1 MNNVSLSVLL
11 IISSA
16 LIGNFVIYG
25 LARRKIPG
33 VFYFCLL
40 MTAMIFH
47 CVGYA
52 FELLSDTV
60 GTMYIWT
67 RVEYIGASFYP
78 FLIMMFTREYTE
90 EKKFANRFV
99 VTLILMV
106 NVITLI
112 LVYTNNYHFLY
123 YSSIGVDDSP
133 GFPILV
139 LEKGIWYYIQVLVLC
154 ISILYSITVLIIKLK
169 RSSGSYRDKVL
180 FLLIGVSAPVI
191 TMMLYMLGVGPV
203 YLDLTPFSYFIMS
216 ISITVGL
223 FRYDMLVLNPITYE
237 MIFQSINEAVLVI
250 DSNGMLLGF
259 NNVSKEFFP
268 SLSKMKIGQSYE
280 LIEELKNH
288 NLDSINP
295 VHEICGR
302 KYSFKAIA
310 MKTHRVCIY
319 VANDITESENAKKQL
334 EILATIDSLTGLY
347 NRRYFMEQVEQS
359 RLDGVFIIMDLDHFK
374 VINDT
379 FGHFEGDRVLSDFG
393 ILIQHTFPDHISCRY
408 GGEEFAIFLAET
420 SLGEAYKRVES
431 LRQKNNM
438 GTQSCKVTFSAGISE
453 YVLGT
458 ETVSEALIQADKKL
472 YEAKERGRDR
482 ICF

>member
-25 LARRKIPG
+25 LARRKTPG
-33 VFYFCLL
+33 VYYFCLL

-47 CVGYA
+47 SVGYA

-60 GTMYIWT
+60 NTMYFWIK
-67 RVEYIGASFYP
+67 VEYIGASFYP
-78 FLIMMFTREYTE
+78 FLIMMFTREYAE
-90 EKKFANRFV
+90 EKSFANRFL
-99 VTLILMV
+99 VTLV
-106 NVITLI
+106 FVVDVITLV
-112 LVYTNNYHFLY
+112 LVCTNNYHFLF
-123 YSSIGVDDSP
+123 YSSMGVDYSL
-133 GFPILV
+133 GFPVLASHKGVWYQIHILV
-139 LEKGIWYYIQVLVLC
+139 LC
-154 ISILYSITVLIIKLK
+154 FSILYSLAILIIKSK
-169 RSSGSYRDKVL
+169 SSSGSYKHKLVIV
-180 FLLIGVSAPVI
+180 LIGVTIPVT
-191 TMMLYMLGVGPV
+191 TMLIYLLGLGPV

-216 ISITVGL
+216 ISITIGL
-223 FRYDMLVLNPITYE
+223 FRYDILVLNPITYE

-250 DSNGMLLGF
+250 DSNGLLIGF

-268 SLSKMKIGQSYE
+268 SLQNLKIGQSFS

-288 NLDSINP
+288 NLERPDP
-295 VHEICGR
+295 VHDICGR

-310 MKTHRVCIY
+310 MKAHRVHIY
-319 VANDITESENAKKQL
+319 VASDITESENAKKQL
-334 EILATIDSLTGLY
+334 EILATFDSLTGLY
-347 NRRYFMEQVEQS
+347 NRRYFMEQVEQACI
-359 RLDGVFIIMDLDHFK
+359 DGVFIIMDLDHFK

-379 FGHFEGDRVLSDFG
+379 FGHFEGDRVLNDFG

-438 GTQSCKVTFSAGISE
+438 GTQSSKVTFSAGISE

-458 ETVSEALIQADKKL
+458 ETVSEALIQADNKL

>member
-1 MNNVSLSVLL
+1 MNNISLSVLL

-25 LARRKIPG
+25 LARRRIPG
-33 VFYFCLL
+33 VRYFCLL
-40 MTAMIFH
+40 MIAMIFH

-52 FELLSDTV
+52 FELLSDTA
-60 GTMYIWT
+60 GTMYIWI

-90 EKKFANRFV
+90 EKSFANSFV
-99 VTLILMV
+99 VTLVLMV

-123 YSSIGVDDSP
+123 YSSVGVDYSP
-133 GFPILV
+133 GFPILA
-139 LEKGIWYYIQVLVLC
+139 LQKGIWYKIQVLFLC
-154 ISILYSITVLIIKLK
+154 FSIFYSISVLMIKLK
-169 RSSGSYRDKVL
+169 RTSGSYRNKVL
-180 FLLIGVSAPVI
+180 FLLMGVSAPVI
-191 TMMLYMLGVGPV
+191 TMLLYLFGVGPI

-216 ISITVGL
+216 ISITIGL

-237 MIFQSINEAVLVI
+237 MIFQSINEAVIVI
-250 DSNGMLLGF
+250 DSNGVLVGF

-268 SLSKMKIGQSYE
+268 SLSKMKIGQSYD
-280 LIEELKNH
+280 LIEELKDH
-288 NLDSINP
+288 NLDSVNP
-295 VHEICGR
+295 VHDICGR
-302 KYSFKAIA
+302 KYSFKAIT
-310 MKTHRVCIY
+310 MKTHRARIY

-347 NRRYFMEQVEQS
+347 NRRFFMEQVERS
-359 RLDGVFIIMDLDHFK
+359 CVDGVFMIIDLDHFK

-393 ILIQHTFPDHISCRY
+393 ILIQHNFPEHISCRY
-408 GGEEFAIFLAET
+408 GGEEFALFMSET
-420 SLGEAYKRVES
+420 GLGEAYKRVES
-431 LRQKNNM
+431 LRQKNNK
-438 GTQSCKVTFSAGISE
+438 GTQISKVTFSAGLAE
-453 YVLGT
+453 YEIGS
-458 ETVSEALIQADKKL
+458 ETVSEALIRADQKL
-472 YEAKERGRDR
+472 YEAKAKGRDR